1 MLSTHAALLV
11 LLMAVVACCPTA
23 PVVSHASAP
32 QTEPPHSVWQILR
45 ASPSFSLMLA
55 GVFFALTA
63 VMPIVN
69 FMVNIV
75 VSRGGNETHLGLALF
90 LMGASELPA
99 ALLFPHL
106 RRRLGSRGTLV
117 LSIVF
122 MAIKPLLFWLTP
134 SLGWVLAVQPVQML
148 GYGLFTPASVY
159 YANENVSPADRV
171 RGQAVMMMASNGLGG
186 MAGNLAAG
194 YAIDLGG
201 VNAMLA
207 LCTCCGAAGAA
218 CALAALRL
226 QRQKKA

>member
-1 MLSTHAALLV
+1 
-11 LLMAVVACCPTA
+11 
-23 PVVSHASAP
+23 
-32 QTEPPHSVWQILR
+32 
-45 ASPSFSLMLA
+45 MLA

-122 MAIKPLLFWLTP
+122 MAIKPLLFW
-134 SLGWVLAVQPVQML
+134 
-148 GYGLFTPASVY
+148 
-159 YANENVSPADRV
+159 ADPIPWM
-171 RGQAVMMMASNGLGG
+171 GPGSTACSD
-186 MAGNLAAG
+186 AGIWLVHAR
-194 YAIDLGG
+194 I
-201 VNAMLA
+201 
-207 LCTCCGAAGAA
+207 
-218 CALAALRL
+218 RL
-226 QRQKKA
+226 LHQ

>member
-1 MLSTHAALLV
+1 
-11 LLMAVVACCPTA
+11 MAVVACCPTA

-32 QTEPPHSVWQILR
+32 QAEPPHSVWQILR

-207 LCTCCGAAGAA
+207 LCTCCGAAGVA